1 MRSHLT
7 AAAAIAI
14 ASAAD
19 DCWIDP
25 ATPAHGMTTKSPD
38 GKTFELI
45 FSDEFNTP
53 GRNFANGHDP
63 KWTALNIGDTSNK
76 GTAFY
81 LPEQASIATDAAFP
95 DVSALLI
102 TTENASHTGDS
113 PTGEKG
119 IYMPYKSAMLQSWNK
134 FCFTG
139 GVVEFRARQPQGG
152 GYWPALWIFGNLGRA
167 VYQNSNT
174 GLWPWSYDECDDD
187 LKLPPFD
194 PPQRISACD
203 DNDFE
208 ATGLHGFQG
217 RGATELDVLEG
228 AVTNTGKDS
237 YVVGSLQLSPGIPSY
252 FRPPLFGYP
261 TASGPGQWYKD
272 LSFG

>member
-53 GRNFANGHDP
+53 GRNFANGHDT

-81 LPEQASIATDAAFP
+81 LPEQATIAVDTNITGDP
-95 DVSALLI
+95 VSALLI
-102 TTENASHTGDS
+102 TTENKSHTGS
-113 PTGEKG
+113 TPTGETG
-119 IYMPYKSAMLQSWNK
+119 VYMPYKSAM
-134 FCFTG
+134 
-139 GVVEFRARQPQGG
+139 
-152 GYWPALWIFGNLGRA
+152 
-167 VYQNSNT
+167 
-174 GLWPWSYDECDDD
+174 
-187 LKLPPFD
+187 
-194 PPQRISACD
+194 
-203 DNDFE
+203 
-208 ATGLHGFQG
+208 
-217 RGATELDVLEG
+217 
-228 AVTNTGKDS
+228 
-237 YVVGSLQLSPGIPSY
+237 
-252 FRPPLFGYP
+252 
-261 TASGPGQWYKD
+261 
-272 LSFG
+272 